1 MAKEA
6 VGSTVPRRELGRRLR
21 RLREEAGITI
31 ADAAEELETSSPR
44 IWRIEKGVIPMRSGE
59 VRLMCELYGA
69 DKETTTA
76 LMALAKETKAQDWWR
91 VYADALPQ
99 GLDLLFGL
107 EQAALE
113 FRWWESQLVPG
124 VLQTERYARKVMEA
138 DSTLSPSDLEL
149 LVKAR
154 MDRQKLLLNRSDAP
168 RLNFLIDE
176 GVLDHPA
183 APDVIREQYGRLLDV
198 SSRLPN
204 VTLRVVPH
212 SAGIHEGRMAGSFTI
227 LEFPQNRQ
235 GNGEPT
241 TVYSDAWITPLYFTK
256 PHEVDRYIKAFDALT
271 KRSLDE
277 QASADLI
284 KQRRGSLL

>member
-1 MAKEA
+1 MAKGA
-6 VGSTVPRRELGRRLR
+6 IGSTVPRRELGRRLR
-21 RLREEAGITI
+21 RLREEAGVTI
-31 ADAAEELETSSPR
+31 ADAAAELETSSPR

-69 DKETTTA
+69 DKETTKA

-107 EQAALE
+107 EQAALD
-113 FRWWESQLVPG
+113 FRWWEPQLVPG
-124 VLQTERYARKVMEA
+124 VLQTERYAKTVMEA
-138 DSTLSPSDLEL
+138 DSTLSTSDREL

-154 MDRQKLLLNRSDAP
+154 MDRQRLLLDRGDSP
-168 RLNFLIDE
+168 RLDFVIDE

-183 APDVIREQYGRLLDV
+183 TPDLLREQYLHLLQV

-204 VTLRVVPH
+204 VTLRVIPH
-212 SAGIHEGRMAGSFTI
+212 STGLHEGRMAGSFTI
-227 LEFPQNRQ
+227 LEFPHNRQ

-256 PHEVDRYIKAFDALT
+256 PHEVDRYVKAFDAIE

-284 KQRRGSLL
+284 RQRLESLP